1 MKPTCSGDMGVS
13 PGPLGKVEGLGILT
27 VWEPGPLGFDFWKPS
42 RLTQRYTP
50 ATAGSLTQDTCPP
63 QDKRTLSHSSNAQHP
78 CSGWTHSNDHLC
90 VLLPGVPL
98 ELSRA
103 LGYSWYGRRA
113 PGSAPERALA
123 VRARWLRLTPDCLV
137 VPTSFRKAEAVL
149 GGRRTHAELCGSQC
163 GTMTSD

>member
-1 MKPTCSGDMGVS
+1 MKPTCSGDIGVS

-27 VWEPGPLGFDFWKPS
+27 IWEPGPLGFDFWKPS

-50 ATAGSLTQDTCPP
+50 ATASSLTR
-63 QDKRTLSHSSNAQHP
+63 DKRTLSHSSNAQHP

-103 LGYSWYGRRA
+103 LGYSRYGRRT
-113 PGSAPERALA
+113 PGSAPQRALA

-137 VPTSFRKAEAVL
+137 VPNSFRKAEAML